1 LSEGKNQA
9 QKELWNTSVGE
20 RWTRRQVDIDAML
33 AAFTQALMQ
42 AADLE
47 GGPPQQVLDVGCGSG
62 ETSLMIADLGH
73 TVTGVDISTSL
84 LDLAQR
90 RAGDREGVTFME
102 ADASDAVFHSPF
114 DLLISRFGVMF
125 FDDPQAA
132 FIHMVQYLKPG
143 GRVVFVCWRPPGENE
158 WVTMPMQVL
167 ASVTEPPS
175 PPPPDAPGP
184 FAFADPERVRSILTN
199 AGLTDVKFTPADA
212 AMPMGSAKGAIKI
225 AAFVMEVGPAA
236 LPISLL
242 PAEGVAMVR
251 ERMTSAILPR
261 LKDGHLSLGGSI
273 WVVEAR
279 KASGRAN

>member
-1 LSEGKNQA
+1 
-9 QKELWNTSVGE
+9 
-20 RWTRRQVDIDAML
+20 ML

-42 AADLE
+42 ASDLE
-47 GGPPQQVLDVGCGSG
+47 VGPPQQVLDVGCGSG

-90 RAGDREGVTFME
+90 RAGDRAGVTFIE
-102 ADASDAVFHSPF
+102 ADASDALFHSPF

-132 FIHMVQYLKPG
+132 FTRMVQYLKPG

-199 AGLTDVKFTPADA
+199 AGLTDVKFTPVDA
-212 AMPMGSAKGAIKI
+212 AMPMGSAKGAIEI
-225 AAFVMEVGPAA
+225 AAYVMEVGPAA

-242 PAEGVAMVR
+242 PPEGVAMVR
-251 ERMTSAILPR
+251 ERMESAILAR
-261 LKDGHLSLGGSI
+261 LKDSHLSLGGAI
-273 WVVEAR
+273 WVVAAR
-279 KASGRAN
+279 KA

>member
-1 LSEGKNQA
+1 MSEGKNQA

-42 AADLE
+42 ASDLE

-90 RAGDREGVTFME
+90 RAGDCAGVTFME
-102 ADASDAVFHSPF
+102 ADASDALFHSPF

-132 FIHMVQYLKPG
+132 FTHMVQYLKPG

-199 AGLTDVKFTPADA
+199 AGLTDVKFTPVDA
-212 AMPMGSAKGAIKI
+212 AMPMGSAKGAIEI
-225 AAFVMEVGPAA
+225 AAYVMEVGPAA

-242 PAEGVAMVR
+242 PPEGVAMVR
-251 ERMTSAILPR
+251 ERMESAILAR
-261 LKDGHLSLGGSI
+261 LKDSHLSLGGAI
-273 WVVEAR
+273 WVVAAR
-279 KASGRAN
+279 KA

>member
-1 LSEGKNQA
+1 MSEGKNQA

-42 AADLE
+42 ASDLE

-90 RAGDREGVTFME
+90 RAGDRAGVTFME
-102 ADASDAVFHSPF
+102 ADASDALFHSPF

-132 FIHMVQYLKPG
+132 FTHMVQYLKPG

-199 AGLTDVKFTPADA
+199 AGLTDVKFTPVDA
-212 AMPMGSAKGAIKI
+212 AMPMGSAKGAIEI
-225 AAFVMEVGPAA
+225 AAYIMEVGPAA

-242 PAEGVAMVR
+242 PPEDVAMVR
-251 ERMTSAILPR
+251 ERMEAAILPR
-261 LKDGHLSLGGSI
+261 LKDSHLSLGGAI
-273 WVVEAR
+273 WVVAAR
-279 KASGRAN
+279 KA

>member
-42 AADLE
+42 ASDLE

-90 RAGDREGVTFME
+90 RAGDRAGVTFME
-102 ADASDAVFHSPF
+102 ADASDALFHSPF

-132 FIHMVQYLKPG
+132 FTHMVQYLKPG

-199 AGLTDVKFTPADA
+199 AGLTDVKFTPVDA
-212 AMPMGSAKGAIKI
+212 AMPMGSAKGAIEI
-225 AAFVMEVGPAA
+225 AAYIMEVGPAA

-242 PAEGVAMVR
+242 PPEGVAMVR
-251 ERMTSAILPR
+251 ERMESAILAR
-261 LKDGHLSLGGSI
+261 LKDSHLSLGGAI
-273 WVVEAR
+273 WVVAAR
-279 KASGRAN
+279 KA